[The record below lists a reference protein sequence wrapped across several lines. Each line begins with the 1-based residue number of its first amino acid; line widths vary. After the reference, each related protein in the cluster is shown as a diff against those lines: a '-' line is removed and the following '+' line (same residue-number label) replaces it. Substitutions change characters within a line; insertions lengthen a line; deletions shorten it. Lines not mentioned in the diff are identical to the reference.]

1 MRGRNGSGRGK
12 RRVLLGEEKFRA
24 FRDQG
29 SSYDARGKFISGT
42 WVEYE
47 LNANLQG
54 ALIWNRLKMLD
65 SGEEM
70 KQCLSLRT
78 HQAMQPARIGANGE
92 MLQADRLLYQDA
104 LWEVRDLIQYRNLNL
119 TKHDEVL
126 LVRLDESPSTIVPIG
141 GCCD

>member
-1 MRGRNGSGRGK
+1 MRGRNGSGRGRTK
-12 RRVLLGEEKFRA
+12 VLLGEESYRA

-29 SSYDARGKFISGT
+29 SSYNKRGKFVSGT

-47 LNANLQG
+47 LKANLQG
-54 ALIWNRLKMLD
+54 ALIWNRLSLKD

-78 HQAMQPARIGANGE
+78 HQAMQAARTDVNGQ
-92 MLQADRLLYQDA
+92 MLQPDRLLYADA
-104 LWEVRDLIQYRNLNL
+104 LWEVRDIIQYRNLDI
-119 TKHDEVL
+119 TAHDEVL
-126 LVRLDESPSTIVPIG
+126 LVRLDESPATIVPVG